1 MNLASKNGATPLFL
15 AAAWQRDECLC
26 CILQARGEVGYV
38 GYVNVP
44 EGSWD
49 DFEICGNMRG
59 LTYIWIIWE
68 VSMGV
73 PQNS

>member
-1 MNLASKNGATPLFL
+1 VNLASKNGATPLFL
-15 AAAWQRDECLC
+15 AAAWQRDDASAASCKRG
-26 CILQARGEVGYV
+26 ARWGTH

-49 DFEICGNMRG
+49 DFEICVNMRG
-59 LTYIWIIWE
+59 FTYIWE